1 MFDKLFGD
9 FAKQFSGIEVV
20 REEVGGGLVR
30 VRCNKHGFGGEYK
43 LSAETKSL
51 DEFAKAEHAK
61 TMAKIKA
68 EETAKVQTS
77 ANLVPDNSGKASL

>member
-20 REEVGGGLVR
+20 REEVGDGKVR
-30 VRCNKHGFGGEYK
+30 VRCNKHGFGGEYR
-43 LSAETKSL
+43 LTNDTKTL

-61 TMAKIKA
+61 TMAKIAEASKKA
-68 EETAKVQTS
+68 SS
-77 ANLVPDNSGKASL
+77 ANLVPDNSGKASV